1 MIKLFWNTQN
11 QIPPTSKNSYDENV
25 INYNW
30 GIYHKKNSDKWIY
43 YILDKIKF
51 EIIQKGTDINNGDS
65 LVIIDSSVE
74 KKKEFYTK
82 LRLICSKIFL
92 IHLGDESNRYDPSQI
107 YNNCDF
113 IWRAFCS
120 NRYFNKEKISCL
132 PIGYKSGVMFKDSNK
147 KK

>member
-51 EIIQKGTDINNGDS
+51 EVIQKGTDINKGDS
-65 LVIIDSSVE
+65 LLIIDSSVE
-74 KKKEFYTK
+74 KKRNFTK
-82 LRLICSKIFL
+82 
-92 IHLGDESNRYDPSQI
+92 N
-107 YNNCDF
+107 
-113 IWRAFCS
+113 
-120 NRYFNKEKISCL
+120 
-132 PIGYKSGVMFKDSNK
+132 
-147 KK
+147 